1 MKKEIATSTLIGA
14 ALLCAPAQAQAQD
27 PTLELL
33 YTSEPGV
40 SLPING
46 WKVNGVYNDAN
57 GDGQR
62 DLVMTRTN
70 DQGNITG
77 LLAVD
82 GATREEILR
91 MEVETEDEFAGL
103 EFFGFVDFFGAVAG
117 ELRPALFAGQG
128 EILYVVVSDG
138 QQVIQRMKADHKAVE
153 VLSVADYNGDGRTDL
168 ALYRSDTE
176 QIEVWGAK

>member
-1 MKKEIATSTLIGA
+1 MKKEIATGTLIGA
-14 ALLCAPAQAQAQD
+14 ALLCAPAQAQD

-40 SLPING
+40 SLPTSQ

-57 GDGQR
+57 GDGQT
-62 DLVMTRTN
+62 DLVMTREN
-70 DQGNITG
+70 DQGDITG

-103 EFFGFVDFFGAVAG
+103 EFFGFPDLFGADAG
-117 ELRPALFAGQG
+117 ELRPALFAGPG

-138 QQVIQRMKADHKAVE
+138 NQTIQRFRPGDYLKQAFL
-153 VLSVADYNGDGRTDL
+153 LSMADYNGDGRDDL
-168 ALYRSDTE
+168 AIYRSDTE
-176 QIEVWGAK
+176 QIEVWGVK